1 VTPQFLS
8 HLESSITLIETSF
21 TLQEVLFILQEGPFT
36 MLRVRVSHMIVIYDC
51 NMFIANA
58 AGSNATLEY
67 VASRAENLT
76 QVLSP
81 YLSRLT

>member
-1 VTPQFLS
+1 
-8 HLESSITLIETSF
+8 
-21 TLQEVLFILQEGPFT
+21 
-36 MLRVRVSHMIVIYDC
+36 MIVIYNC

-67 VASRAENLT
+67 VVASRAENLT